1 VYPGTAIA
9 VLSAAD
15 LLPSELRN
23 PTSGSPLAPRRET
36 MQDCL
41 SGHRPPLAFP
51 AACLLIWFCLV
62 FSAPGWSLSAFGA
75 IPNIDA
81 ALHPIG
87 FADLSSAYSPQR
99 DNAPITLVKDR
110 DDNDQSTEDEGNLTR
125 IDHSSPALVRPLA
138 ARLPPSPTVAS
149 DAFRL
154 SPPYRI
160 TQRIRL

>member
-1 VYPGTAIA
+1 VHPGTPIA
-9 VLSAAD
+9 VFSAVD

-36 MQDCL
+36 MQDSL

-51 AACLLIWFCLV
+51 AVCLLIWFCLV
-62 FSAPGWSLSAFGA
+62 FTAPGWSLSACGT
-75 IPNIDA
+75 IPSIDA
-81 ALHPIG
+81 ALHPIS
-87 FADLSSAYSPQR
+87 FADLSSPYSPQR
-99 DNAPITLVKDR
+99 ENASITLIKDR

-125 IDHSSPALVRPLA
+125 IGHSSLTLVQPLA
-138 ARLPPSPTVAS
+138 VRLPPSPTVAS

-154 SPPYRI
+154 SPPYQI